1 MIKLAKNRAEGFL
14 LYCTELYDISIFGYP
29 HVHNIIVLMSENKG
43 ITPLGISMINIRKEE
58 EVQQN
63 FVKHMDVSINL

>member
-1 MIKLAKNRAEGFL
+1 
-14 LYCTELYDISIFGYP
+14 
-29 HVHNIIVLMSENKG
+29 MSENKG